1 MIAIYGKEAAKI
13 FYDPRNF
20 KREGAMPKLVRST
33 LLGEEGVQILDGE
46 QHHHRKNYFMDL
58 MTPER
63 MTDYH
68 DLLERN
74 LSHELDK
81 QSGTFELFS
90 LTKNVL
96 FKTICEWSGIN
107 LATLSQLEI
116 SELADFIKLLCSAG
130 LSPPLS
136 PI

>member
-1 MIAIYGKEAAKI
+1 MEKKQQKFFMIHETL
-13 FYDPRNF
+13 
-20 KREGAMPKLVRST
+20 REGAMPKLVRST
-33 LLGEEGVQILDGE
+33 LLGEEGVQTLDGE

-63 MTDYH
+63 MTNYH

-96 FKTICEWSGIN
+96 LKRFVNGQE
-107 LATLSQLEI
+107 
-116 SELADFIKLLCSAG
+116 
-130 LSPPLS
+130 
-136 PI
+136 

>member
-1 MIAIYGKEAAKI
+1 
-13 FYDPRNF
+13 
-20 KREGAMPKLVRST
+20 MPKLVRST
-33 LLGEEGVQILDGE
+33 LLGKRGSNLDGE

-90 LTKNVL
+90 LTKMFYSKRFVNGQES
-96 FKTICEWSGIN
+96 I
-107 LATLSQLEI
+107 
-116 SELADFIKLLCSAG
+116 
-130 LSPPLS
+130 
-136 PI
+136 